1 MKIFQTN
8 EKWYFTYV
16 TVIQVDSN
24 IVLDPIKDS
33 EKNPQL
39 IQLNLIPDLRMIHN
53 GIKID

>member
-53 GIKID
+53 EIKID